1 MNKKKYTHTKAQK
14 FLIYTFV
21 FLVWPS
27 LCILLLPIIMYFV
40 QTKSA
45 EIFGYW
51 VKGSRNFFSDVWLFW
66 KINSTYRNYSFLI
79 LFTGMPIFWLI
90 FSYKVLYNKII
101 YKIKNRNNPEEN
113 SNWTYNQFTNEGS
126 GRVLRKTFK
135 AGKAN
140 FILGKIDKPFWKS
153 PYIVNNTDA
162 HGIVI
167 GIAGSKKTEKIVIP
181 GIDYNAN
188 LAQSEKPCMVI
199 SDPKKQIL
207 ARTGN
212 IFKQNGYEIKVFDF
226 IDAKNSLYWNPLQE
240 IWEEVHNTP
249 KKELMPD
256 NYNRAFEKIIEI
268 VDALP
273 WPIND
278 KDTIWVTQAKAIIAA
293 IIKFMLLYSL
303 ENGEFTL
310 DFFTFK
316 NVAAYTS
323 MQLFTKGKWIDIT
336 KKFKEKNKYWLD
348 FQKEQDALIT
358 IVPQTL
364 SGMLANASN
373 VLIAFSQN
381 PIASRITSKTTINI
395 KEIVRAEKPYVIF
408 LCFPDHKQVFNFL
421 ISMLVTQIY
430 RDAIDY
436 ANSLPKQRLPRMLQ
450 FYLEEFNSLKIPD
463 IADWMSISRSRNIL
477 FLLVLQSYE
486 QLKKYSEKGKDGDA
500 IKSQARLT
508 ILLETNSDETLK
520 SISTTL
526 GDKEVKKESISKQS
540 DSNKQTVSTSE
551 SKEAVMSIAQLKY
564 KDKDMT
570 IISSGGNKPI
580 ALRLVP
586 AYKYLNTDSYTHIL
600 QNDNDNENIVDWDF
614 AQMKK
619 ANLVT
624 INKETNKEANDDT
637 YWQSANNEE
646 MLRQK
651 LSFVDFK
658 KIKTYSCFNT
668 ISKSE
673 SDEDEE

>member
-1 MNKKKYTHTKAQK
+1 
-14 FLIYTFV
+14 
-21 FLVWPS
+21 
-27 LCILLLPIIMYFV
+27 
-40 QTKSA
+40 
-45 EIFGYW
+45 
-51 VKGSRNFFSDVWLFW
+51 
-66 KINSTYRNYSFLI
+66 
-79 LFTGMPIFWLI
+79 
-90 FSYKVLYNKII
+90 
-101 YKIKNRNNPEEN
+101 
-113 SNWTYNQFTNEGS
+113 
-126 GRVLRKTFK
+126 
-135 AGKAN
+135 
-140 FILGKIDKPFWKS
+140 
-153 PYIVNNTDA
+153 
-162 HGIVI
+162 
-167 GIAGSKKTEKIVIP
+167 
-181 GIDYNAN
+181 
-188 LAQSEKPCMVI
+188 MVI

-226 IDAKNSLYWNPLQE
+226 IDAKNSLYWNPLQQ

-249 KKELMPD
+249 KEELMPD

-303 ENGEFTL
+303 ENAEFTL

-436 ANSLPKQRLPRMLQ
+436 ANSLPKQKLPRMLQ

-463 IADWMSISRSRNIL
+463 IANWMSISRSRNIL

-508 ILLETNSDETLK
+508 ILLETNS
-520 SISTTL
+520 
-526 GDKEVKKESISKQS
+526 
-540 DSNKQTVSTSE
+540 
-551 SKEAVMSIAQLKY
+551 M
-564 KDKDMT
+564 
-570 IISSGGNKPI
+570 KPWS
-580 ALRLVP
+580 LFL
-586 AYKYLNTDSYTHIL
+586 LH
-600 QNDNDNENIVDWDF
+600 
-614 AQMKK
+614 
-619 ANLVT
+619 
-624 INKETNKEANDDT
+624 
-637 YWQSANNEE
+637 
-646 MLRQK
+646 
-651 LSFVDFK
+651 
-658 KIKTYSCFNT
+658 
-668 ISKSE
+668 
-673 SDEDEE
+673 